1 MTVERE
7 FEVVDLITKSQL
19 PTRAVDAFSLSVI
32 KMERQL
38 RKLFTYLV
46 FQSPAFGLGDI
57 GRLKEVLGA
66 SRRAYYEGF
75 ELGINALYR
84 TSVEELV
91 GAAYGVLRPALDDA
105 TDVRNKVF
113 HGQLTDR
120 CLQREDLAELSDSI
134 RRWCFKLAAGAS
146 AEVGYD
152 GFERN
157 SFRKGPAQVADGCR
171 IQIQTPEE
179 YRVFIRHHVSR

>member
-1 MTVERE
+1 MTFESE
-7 FEVVDLITKSQL
+7 FEVIDLITQSQL
-19 PTRAVDAFSLSVI
+19 PTHGVDAFSLSVI

-46 FQSPAFGLGDI
+46 FQSPTFGPGDI
-57 GRLKEVLGA
+57 GPLKEVLGA
-66 SRRAYYEGF
+66 CRSAYYEGF

-84 TSVEELV
+84 ASVEELV
-91 GAAYGVLRPALDDA
+91 GPEYGELRPTLDDA
-105 TDVRNKVF
+105 RDVRNKVF
-113 HGQLTDR
+113 HGQLTHR
-120 CLQREDLAELSDSI
+120 CLQREGLAELSDSI
-134 RRWCFKLAAGAS
+134 RRWCFNLAAGAS

-157 SFRKGPAQVADGCR
+157 SFRKGPAQVADGFR

-179 YRVFIRHHVSR
+179 YRIFIRRHVSR

>member
-1 MTVERE
+1 MTFESE
-7 FEVVDLITKSQL
+7 FEVVDLITQSQL
-19 PTRAVDAFSLSVI
+19 PTHGVDAFSLSVI

-46 FQSPAFGLGDI
+46 FQSPAFGPGDI
-57 GRLKEVLGA
+57 GPLKAALGS
-66 SRRAYYEGF
+66 SRSAYYEGF

-84 TSVEELV
+84 ASVEDMV
-91 GAAYGVLRPALDDA
+91 GAAYGELRPALDDA
-105 TDVRNKVF
+105 RDVRNKVF
-113 HGQLTDR
+113 HGQLTAR
-120 CLQREDLAELSDSI
+120 CLQREGLVELSDSI
-134 RRWCFKLAAGAS
+134 RRWCFNLAAGAS

-157 SFRKGPAQVADGCR
+157 SFHKGPVTVVDGFR

-179 YRVFIRHHVSR
+179 YRAFIRRHVNR